1 MATRLDITID
11 QGSTFNLVFDVLDD
25 NSDPLDLSGCTVAG
39 QMRKNYTTNVSTTFS
54 TSIANTNEV
63 TLSLTA
69 TQTANIT
76 ADIYFYDVELNDG
89 ASVITRIIQGR
100 VTVTPEVTKI

>member
-1 MATRLDITID
+1 MATRIDLLID
-11 QGSTFNLVFDVLDD
+11 QGSTFTLAFDVLDD
-25 NSDPLDLSGCTVAG
+25 NSDPLDLSAYTVAG
-39 QMRKNYTTNVSTTFS
+39 QMRKNYSTNVSTTFT

-69 TQTANIT
+69 TETTAIT
-76 ADIYFYDVELNDG
+76 ADRYVYDVELDDG
-89 ASVITRIIQGR
+89 ASTITRIIQGR